1 MARRSLGLC
10 WYRCEGARERNN
22 DGRHIGYLEQP
33 WRFEHLDPV
42 VFAAMRRIVG
52 TGRSLD
58 ALESAALLPDAT
70 YHGDEVPRRAPERRA
85 WFQAVERTVAGC
97 DLVFID
103 ADNGLEWNVLT
114 PKCVARNEV
123 RALLKPNRALLLYH
137 HQTRRPGGAAAEYT
151 RCAGW
156 LFEAGASSVEAV
168 RLRPYASRFYLLVDG
183 DPALSCALKAFA
195 ARWANEAEH
204 FARVIRP

>member
-1 MARRSLGLC
+1 
-10 WYRCEGARERNN
+10 
-22 DGRHIGYLEQP
+22 
-33 WRFEHLDPV
+33 
-42 VFAAMRRIVG
+42 MRRIVG